1 MGRAP
6 LWNRDFGGPADDCD
20 AFGLQSRGG
29 APVRRRVPLL
39 SRSQLRGYGY
49 YLYEAAELC
58 GTRQFFSF
66 SLRRNDGPVAFMVS
80 KELLPVLHVR
90 CFRDLSRTGIR
101 SILQTGAWRTSIS
114 VESTWPNH
122 R

>member
-6 LWNRDFGGPADDCD
+6 LWNRDFGGTADDCD
-20 AFGLQSRGG
+20 AFGIQSRRS

-39 SRSQLRGYGY
+39 SRAQLRGHSY
-49 YLYEAAELC
+49 YLYETAELC

-66 SLRRNDGPVAFMVS
+66 SLRRNDGPVAFLVS

-90 CFRDLSRTGIR
+90 CFRSEERRVGKECRSRW
-101 SILQTGAWRTSIS
+101 S
-114 VESTWPNH
+114 PYH
-122 R
+122 